1 MRRAVLP
8 KDTVRSLDAAYDAQA
23 QELTATS
30 DLAQAERDVFALRDA
45 IASAE
50 ELVQHAMQEATM
62 PLAAPEA
69 SLPSMLMRSSCEQ
82 PMFAIIHEMAQR
94 YGGTATLWAPSL
106 HAAQARFVEGEVPL
120 LLLGRTTGE
129 TTRLGDVRTDD
140 SEFFL
145 QAPMPRGLSLHVR
158 PSGALLGVLRS
169 VSWVRHAVFGNP
181 DLGDKEFEDEF
192 SVSGAAGIPEALV
205 VPRIRRW
212 LRLLSEAHTFRY
224 LHIEEDRVE
233 LAWNEP
239 YEQESRH
246 ARAVPRPALEIVTGL
261 AKLAAEF

>member
-1 MRRAVLP
+1 
-8 KDTVRSLDAAYDAQA
+8 
-23 QELTATS
+23 
-30 DLAQAERDVFALRDA
+30 
-45 IASAE
+45 
-50 ELVQHAMQEATM
+50 
-62 PLAAPEA
+62 
-69 SLPSMLMRSSCEQ
+69 
-82 PMFAIIHEMAQR
+82 
-94 YGGTATLWAPSL
+94 
-106 HAAQARFVEGEVPL
+106 VEGEVPL

-205 VPRIRRW
+205 VPRIRPCTSKKTASS
-212 LRLLSEAHTFRY
+212 LRGTSPTNKSPVTRGQY
-224 LHIEEDRVE
+224 PV
-233 LAWNEP
+233 
-239 YEQESRH
+239 
-246 ARAVPRPALEIVTGL
+246 RPWRS
-261 AKLAAEF
+261 